1 MRLVQLLPVKPQ
13 TRARLVHSQHHLS
26 VDFCLDNGLLRLP
39 ALQLLPQQLELLIGF
54 AQRRLLREYLVRL
67 GPARTNK
74 QPQLLTACT
83 LEFNSPPLM
92 PFRRHPQH
100 VQHCKCPSC
109 LMAMSSLQLRSAK
122 SQRCSNLWSLFFI
135 PERRL
140 QVCKLLLL
148 AAELHLQLC
157 RSCRMRCRTP
167 QLVAQLS
174 SNKVHQV

>member
-83 LEFNSPPLM
+83 LEFPQPTLNAIQEAPTACAALQVPLM
-92 PFRRHPQH
+92 PHGDVVTAVEIGQEPT
-100 VQHCKCPSC
+100 
-109 LMAMSSLQLRSAK
+109 
-122 SQRCSNLWSLFFI
+122 LFKPMEPVF
-135 PERRL
+135 
-140 QVCKLLLL
+140 
-148 AAELHLQLC
+148 H
-157 RSCRMRCRTP
+157 T
-167 QLVAQLS
+167 
-174 SNKVHQV
+174 